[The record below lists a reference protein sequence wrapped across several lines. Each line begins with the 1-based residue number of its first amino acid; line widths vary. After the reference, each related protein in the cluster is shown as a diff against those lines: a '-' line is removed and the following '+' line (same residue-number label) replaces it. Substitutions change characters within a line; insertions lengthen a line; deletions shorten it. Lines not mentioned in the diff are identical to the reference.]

1 MKVKT
6 KRNESSNE
14 CGPPDKLTGC
24 SPCIWTLQ
32 CLGTSEEFHM
42 NGIAEKAISSK
53 NPDSVKERKW
63 RDP

>member
-32 CLGTSEEFHM
+32 CLGTSEERVSHER
-42 NGIAEKAISSK
+42 NCRKSNIL
-53 NPDSVKERKW
+53 KESRFG
-63 RDP
+63 